1 MLYKNLFTIKNI
13 LFFVLSVAFLYFIAQ
28 IKDVALLFF
37 GSYVIACSLNP
48 IVDKMSKFIP
58 RIWATTIV
66 LLISASLVLAVFLPI
81 LAVTLREFRLILME
95 LPKNLSA
102 LNTFLSHYS
111 FQGYTFFDFVKLDN
125 LGNVLNDVG
134 KVAWNHSVDVT
145 VGFLSFVAVLFS
157 LIMIVFYL
165 VFEKEEIRKGVLK
178 LFPPKIRDEAG
189 KIVATISERVGGYI
203 IAQLASMTVV
213 GIIVALGLALL
224 NVKYAVFLGLLAAVT
239 DIIPIVGPTLALVT
253 GIIAAMPNGWIVVLA
268 TILVFMLA
276 QWISNNFARPLVFGK
291 FLNLHPMIIILAFL
305 VAAKFLGVW
314 GVILAPAL
322 AAVFV
327 TLFDEIYV
335 KMINQEQD
343 DE

>member
-1 MLYKNLFTIKNI
+1 MLYKNLFTIKNV
-13 LFFVLSVAFLYFIAQ
+13 LFFVLAVAFLYFIAQ
-28 IKDVALLFF
+28 IKDVTLLFF

-48 IVDKMSKFIP
+48 IVDKLSKFIP

-66 LLISASLVLAVFLPI
+66 LFVSASLVLAVFLPI
-81 LAVTLREFRLILME
+81 LAVTLREFRLILMD
-95 LPKNLSA
+95 LPKTLAVAND
-102 LNTFLSHYS
+102 FLSQFS
-111 FQGYTFFDFVKLDN
+111 FKGYTFFDFVKLDN

-145 VGFLSFVAVLFS
+145 VGFLSLVAVLFS
-157 LIMIVFYL
+157 LVMIVFYL
-165 VFEKEEIRKGVLK
+165 VYEESEIRNGLLK
-178 LFPPKIRDEAG
+178 LFPPKIRDRAD
-189 KIVATISERVGGYI
+189 KIMCTISERVGGYI

-224 NVKYAVFLGLLAAVT
+224 NVKYAVFLGLLAAIT
-239 DIIPIVGPTLALVT
+239 DIIPIVGPTLALVA
-253 GIIAAMPNGWIVVLA
+253 GVIAAMPNGWIVVIA
-268 TILVFMLA
+268 SILVFLLA

-305 VAAKFLGVW
+305 IAAQFLGVW

-335 KMINQEQD
+335 KLINKEQD

>member
-1 MLYKNLFTIKNI
+1 MLYKNLFTMKNV
-13 LFFVLSVAFLYFIAQ
+13 LFFLLAIGFLYFIAQ

-48 IVDKMSKFIP
+48 IVDKISKFIP
-58 RIWATTIV
+58 RIWSTTIV
-66 LLISASLVLAVFLPI
+66 LLISASVVLAVFLPI
-81 LAVTLREFRLILME
+81 LAVTLREFRLILLD
-95 LPKNLSA
+95 LPKNLTA
-102 LNTFLSHYS
+102 LNAFLSHYS
-111 FQGYTFFDFVKLDN
+111 FQGYTFFDFVKIDN

-145 VGFLSFVAVLFS
+145 VGFMSFIAILFS

-165 VFEKEEIRKGVLK
+165 VYEKEEIRKGVLK

-189 KIVATISERVGGYI
+189 KIIATISERVGGYI

-224 NVKYAVFLGLLAAVT
+224 NVKYAVFLGLLAAIT
-239 DIIPIVGPTLALVT
+239 DIIPIVGPTLALVA
-253 GIIAAMPNGWIVVLA
+253 GIIAAMPNGWIIVIA
-268 TILVFMLA
+268 TVIVFLLS

-291 FLNLHPMIIILAFL
+291 FLNLHPMIIILSFL

-335 KMINQEQD
+335 KMINKEQD
-343 DE
+343 D